1 MTTNLK
7 EKFEKEIR
15 PMLKKDLGIKN
26 VNAVPTLE
34 KVVVNIGLG
43 RASQQASFVDKI
55 LPQIEKD
62 LATIIGQKASRRG
75 SKKSIAG
82 FKTRE
87 GQVIGLAATLRG
99 KRMYDLVDKINKSV
113 FPRVRDFKG
122 IDLKN
127 IDKQGNLNIGLKEHV
142 VFPEVSQDTSLVNFG
157 LQITLVIKNSQKRDD
172 AIALYRQ
179 LGFMFKK

>member
-1 MTTNLK
+1 MHLK
-7 EKFEKEIR
+7 EKFEKETR
-15 PMLKKDLGIKN
+15 PALKKDLGISN
-26 VNAVPTLE
+26 IHAVPQLQ

-43 RASQQASFVDKI
+43 RASQQASFTDKI
-55 LPQIEKD
+55 LPQIEKE
-62 LATIIGQKASRRG
+62 LASIIGQKASRRG

-99 KRMYDLVDKINKSV
+99 TRMYDLADKINKSV

-127 IDKQGNLNIGLKEHV
+127 IDKQGNLNLGLKEHV
-142 VFPEVSQDTSLVNFG
+142 VFPEISQDTSLVNFG
-157 LQITLVIKNSQKRDD
+157 LQMTFVIKNSQKRSD
-172 AIALYRQ
+172 AIELYRR